1 MNKLIYLDNA
11 ATTGIKPNSV
21 KQAVQKALNEF
32 SANPGRSGHKLSLKA
47 AEEIFKARQNFA
59 EYFNAKPENVVFT
72 SGCTMSL
79 NMAIYSI
86 NAEVAI
92 SAFEHNAVLR
102 PCKNKCYRVF
112 YNHPGEVITQN
123 TKAVICTHASN
134 VTGKS
139 YNIEKIGQYCKQ
151 KGITFI
157 VDAAQTAGVMH
168 IDSSCAD
175 YIAIAGHKGLY
186 APMGIGVLIAN
197 KIPERL
203 LVLGGTG
210 SLSESIEMP
219 SFLPDRLESGTP
231 NLAGIMGLNAG
242 LNFIKKTDAHSYESY
257 LCKKLYENLKVI
269 KKVNIV
275 SLEPNANTAPIVS
288 FNIEGKHSE
297 EIADALNKNNIAV
310 RGGLH
315 CAPLAHK
322 TIGTITT
329 GAVRVSPSVFTK
341 KQEIDFLSKLI
352 FDLSK

>member
-11 ATTGIKPNSV
+11 ATTGRKPDCV
-21 KQAVQKALNEF
+21 KLAVQKALNEF

-59 EYFNAKPENVVFT
+59 EYFNTKPENIIFT

-79 NMAIYSI
+79 NMAIYSAR
-86 NAEVAI
+86 NDVAI

-102 PCKNKCYRVF
+102 PCKNKGYKVF
-112 YNHPGEVITQN
+112 YNHPQEVANANIS
-123 TKAVICTHASN
+123 AVVCTHASN
-134 VTGKS
+134 LTGKS

-151 KGITFI
+151 KGLTFI
-157 VDAAQTAGVMH
+157 VDAAQTAGVMP

-197 KIPERL
+197 KVPEKL
-203 LVLGGTG
+203 LFSGGTG
-210 SLSESIEMP
+210 SLSQSDEMP

-242 LNFIKKTDAHSYESY
+242 LNFVKKKDAVSYERY
-257 LCKKLYENLKVI
+257 LCKLLYDNLKNI
-269 KKVNIV
+269 KKVNLV
-275 SLEPNANTAPIVS
+275 SLEPSENTAPIVS

-297 EIADALNKNNIAV
+297 TVAELLNKNEIAV

-322 TIGTITT
+322 TIGTIST
-329 GAVRVSPSVFTK
+329 GAVRVSPSVFNT

-352 FDLSK
+352 LNISK